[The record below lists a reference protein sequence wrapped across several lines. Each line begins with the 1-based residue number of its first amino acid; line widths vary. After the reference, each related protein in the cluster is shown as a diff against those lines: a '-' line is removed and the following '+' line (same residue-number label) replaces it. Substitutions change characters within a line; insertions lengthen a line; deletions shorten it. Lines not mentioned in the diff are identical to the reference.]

1 MRLAA
6 RRNLCPELLQSEN
19 IGGNVSQDDSQMS
32 AASEHG
38 HSVLI
43 VTHATD
49 VPDQVVCGECERLVC
64 LASHLRDSSQCLAH
78 LRTEAQFE
86 CIARAKRE
94 TFIAKATLLL
104 GGCPAPECPGGGNH
118 LGSPLPDQCFEWY
131 RLQGGRAMTWRG
143 DLPDKQTAKSKIKRF
158 LQNARSRHASS
169 GNLTGSVFNN
179 ESQMSCVS
187 EQGSLRLDTTAVPD
201 QLVCI
206 NDCFY
211 GENLAE
217 HLHQQPDCLAAFIN
231 RHLITR
237 RDNYEGAP
245 DLAVFDLSNLLS
257 FCPNPECD
265 TQLPTETRGD
275 QGARARHVRG
285 NCLGFYQIEGANLL
299 GWSPN
304 LDPDTILKKLE
315 NRRSYLRKQLRNTEE
330 KRIQAFEVEMGR
342 MMRGTCATCNVEGPL
357 PGQNTHKLV
366 VTGGTHDSLEFHCLG
381 CFRQEENHMQMV
393 QGFHER
399 LHLLSFGKP
408 GDAEMAIV
416 AVRAADGKPILVP
429 SILKGEMESFNGDL
443 PHNVSVLLP
452 NKPGALDQLPEDLFD
467 EAKRESDALSEMTDF
482 ASRRVIADTTPTQM
496 ASLFWRHKQAEIK
509 NKRLRML
516 ESMKKTTKGEIE
528 KRDLRTVFTRSHIP
542 TFASTQRHCLVDTCP
557 WSDGTKEKS
566 SREIQGKSAVNG
578 VVKTK
583 VQMILWAIPPSKTPS
598 LAAAPHFL
606 NIAFGKLKALEKHII
621 KPSYS
626 NYDLK
631 VVFHP
636 TEWRIYLTGY
646 LYSKECQEINA
657 EIATEVVGEDVDL
670 GIRAAKVSQLLTV
683 VPTVSLKPELLANEY
698 GFRQD
703 RATRIVQHALRN
715 QVADQ
720 SEPLCLMDIT
730 TAVDHEP
737 TQGELLMRAR
747 AAELGQEYDAQ
758 MDTYNAVLQICQT
771 LLDEGFLAM
780 AEAYSNL
787 APIERLLAETLGRE
801 ELDHDVVVYHCLLV
815 RTTGLGKWTLKR
827 ACGESWI
834 KPYIPR
840 ILEANKNPMEAE
852 VCYLGED
859 ICWQEENRPL
869 LSLRELPGHFVLN
882 WIQTSYFEF
891 INNAMPS
898 RGPKLTNVTSQPIVP
913 VLAERNEKLT
923 WRDAPEVE
931 EEGDEQY
938 EIFVNQRG
946 QRVIRTTSDVRVLY
960 EGRPEAA
967 NEMCLA
973 QFASQYRL
981 LKDSQQSRRAYDKIV
996 AEVDP
1001 DTGLGPDSADDIAG
1015 ETGKLAPT
1023 SMKLRNSKY
1032 MVKRSRGDAALDL
1045 QFSAAVNKYI
1055 NILLFTPWRELEG
1068 IRVRQEEP
1076 VETVRQRMRRLALF
1090 PLSKFETCREEYD
1103 DEEEE
1108 EL

>member
-1 MRLAA
+1 MSVVSVQ
-6 RRNLCPELLQSEN
+6 EV
-19 IGGNVSQDDSQMS
+19 NVTE
-32 AASEHG
+32 A
-38 HSVLI
+38 
-43 VTHATD
+43 TTD
-49 VPDQVVCGECERLVC
+49 VPDQVVCGACEHHGH
-64 LASHLRDSSQCLAH
+64 LATHLRESAQCLIH
-78 LRTEAQFE
+78 LRNDAQF
-86 CIARAKRE
+86 AS
-94 TFIAKATLLL
+94 IAKAKDETFLVKATILL

-118 LGSPLPDQCFEWY
+118 VGSHLPDQCFEWY
-131 RLQGGRAMTWRG
+131 RIQGSRAMGWKG
-143 DLPDKQTAKSKIKRF
+143 ALPHKKTVKTKISQF
-158 LQNARSRHASS
+158 LRNARRNRYDHS
-169 GNLTGSVFNN
+169 GSLISDSMSHDQ
-179 ESQMSCVS
+179 SQVSILS
-187 EQGSLRLDTTAVPD
+187 EQDSARMNATAVPD
-201 QLVCI
+201 QLVCV
-206 NDCFY
+206 NGCFH
-211 GENLAE
+211 GENLAA
-217 HLHQQPDCLAAFIN
+217 HLLQQPDCLAEFI
-231 RHLITR
+231 LQYLPTG
-237 RDNYEGAP
+237 NYDGQP
-245 DLAVFDLSNLLS
+245 DLAIWDLGNLLC
-257 FCPNPECD
+257 FCPNPACSTD
-265 TQLPTETRGD
+265 TTTGSGSQNDR
-275 QGARARHVRG
+275 ARAQHIRER
-285 NCLGFYQIEGANLL
+285 CWQYYQIEGANLF
-299 GWSPN
+299 GWDHN
-304 LDPDTILKKLE
+304 IDQDTVLQKLRY
-315 NRRSYLRKQLRNTEE
+315 RRFELRKSVRMGNPEGEGTSVEAYEEESLRMLEGVCD
-330 KRIQAFEVEMGR
+330 I
-342 MMRGTCATCNVEGPL
+342 CNIKGPL
-357 PGQNTHKLV
+357 PGQNKHKLV
-366 VTGGTHDSLEFHCLG
+366 VTGGTPDSPEFQCLG
-381 CFRQEENHMQMV
+381 CFRQEEKHMQMV
-393 QGFHER
+393 QGFHEE
-399 LHLLSFGKP
+399 LDLLSFGKP

-416 AVRAADGKPILVP
+416 AVRAADGRPILVP
-429 SILKGEMESFNGDL
+429 SVLKGEMESFNGDL

-467 EAKRESDALSEMTDF
+467 EAKRVSDALSEMTDF

-496 ASLFWRHKQAEIK
+496 ASLFWRYKQAEIK

-516 ESMKKTTKGEIE
+516 ESMKKTSKGEIQ
-528 KRDLRTVFTRSHIP
+528 KRDLRTVFTPSRIP

-606 NIAFGKLKALEKHII
+606 NVAFGKLKALEKHII

-698 GFRQD
+698 DLRQD
-703 RATRIVQHALRN
+703 RATQIVQLALCY

-787 APIERLLAETLGRE
+787 APIERPLAETLGRE
-801 ELDHDVVVYHCLLV
+801 EVDRDVVVYHCLLV

-960 EGRPEAA
+960 EARPEAV

-981 LKDSQQSRRAYDKIV
+981 LKDSQQSRKAYDKIL
-996 AEVDP
+996 AEIDP
-1001 DTGLGPDSADDIAG
+1001 DTGIGPNTMDNIAG
-1015 ETGKLAPT
+1015 DPGMPAPR

-1032 MVKRSRGDAALDL
+1032 MVKRTRGDAALDL

-1055 NILLFTPWRELEG
+1055 NVLLFTPWRELES
-1068 IRVRQEEP
+1068 IRVHQEEP
-1076 VETVRQRMRRLALF
+1076 EETDKQRERRLALF
-1090 PLSKFETCREEYD
+1090 PLSKFKTCTGES

-1108 EL
+1108 EEL